1 MYPPEVNQID
11 VFNETARPIV
21 DSVLGGYNG
30 TIFAYGQ
37 TGTGKTF
44 TMEGVLDNP
53 SLRGIMPN
61 SFQYIFDALENAP
74 KEVEFLVRASFMEI
88 YMEDIYDLLN
98 RDHQRHKMQLRTDA
112 DSSAHVKDL
121 ACEVVKSPQDLFA
134 LLARGQ
140 KLRKVGETAMN
151 KGSSRS
157 HSIFTI
163 IVESSTTD
171 PATGAKTYKQ
181 GKLNLVDLAGSE
193 RQKKTHAEGD
203 RLEEGKFINL
213 SLSALGN
220 VIRTLA
226 RGRGE
231 HVPFRDSKLTLILRD
246 SLGGNT
252 KTVMIANV
260 GPIAENHS
268 ETLSTLRYANDA
280 KQIKNKPTINEDPKD
295 AALRSAQ
302 EEIAILKARLLAKQQ
317 GIDFSSLTPAQQL
330 ALGQEGSLPE
340 GVGAPAVVQER
351 EVIKIKIVDSGYR
364 LEDLQRVIE
373 AARAEEAEMTNKTEA
388 EKTEILSRKRE
399 AEAKFAQLQDELQ
412 RNQALLRKEEEEM
425 EVARRALAEKQQEL
439 VSGGGHV
446 ERAAA
451 ARAEL
456 LKAEQELAAR
466 RQQQE
471 TLGRELAERDEARL
485 LADERYAD
493 AEGAVQALQ
502 KKLKELFVKVGQKKD
517 DARLIEDE
525 FQQEKE
531 DYLQMIRELDK
542 EIKLQSLV
550 IESFMPYSFYRVVDK
565 ARRWDAYREEW
576 TLPFLDNSGNSVAQ
590 RGEGASVGH
599 IANSREEQLLQRQ
612 YLSAGSVANMQGVYG
627 SYPQS

>member
-1 MYPPEVNQID
+1 

-21 DSVLGGYNG
+21 DSVLQGYNG

-44 TMEGVLDNP
+44 TMEGVIDRP
-53 SLRGIMPN
+53 ELRGIMPS
-61 SFQYIFDALENAP
+61 SFQYIFDALQNAP

-88 YMEDIYDLLN
+88 YMEDLFDLLS
-98 RDHQRHKMQLRTDA
+98 RSGARQKMQLKTDA
-112 DSSAHVKDL
+112 DHSAHVKDL
-121 ACEVVKSPQDLFA
+121 SCEVVKSPEDLFA
-134 LLARGQ
+134 MLARGQ
-140 KLRKVGETAMN
+140 KQRKVGETAMN

-193 RQKKTHAEGD
+193 RQKKTHAEGE
-203 RLEEGKFINL
+203 RLDEGKFINL

-226 RGRGE
+226 RGKGE
-231 HVPFRDSKLTLILRD
+231 HVPFRDSKLTLLLRD

-260 GPIAENHS
+260 GPAAANHS
-268 ETLSTLRYANDA
+268 ETMSTLRYANDA
-280 KQIKNKPTINEDPKD
+280 KNIKNKPTVNEDPKD

-302 EEIAILKARLLAKQQ
+302 EEISLLKARLLAKQR
-317 GIDFSSLTPAQQL
+317 GIDFSALSPAQQL
-330 ALGQEGSLPE
+330 ALGQQGTLPD
-340 GVGAPAVVQER
+340 GAAPAVQER
-351 EVIKIKIVDSGYR
+351 EIIKIKIVDSGYR
-364 LEDLQRVIE
+364 MEDLQRVIAQAREEE
-373 AARAEEAEMTNKTEA
+373 AAMADKTEA
-388 EKTEILSRKRE
+388 EKNEILARKRA
-399 AEAKFAQLQDELQ
+399 AEAKFEQLDAELR
-412 RNQALLRKEEEEM
+412 RNQEALRAEEEEM
-425 EVARRALAEKQQEL
+425 ERARAALAEKQQEL
-439 VSGGGHV
+439 VHGGGHV

-451 ARAEL
+451 ARKELIEAEGEL
-456 LKAEQELAAR
+456 ERRRGEQDRLA
-466 RQQQE
+466 Q
-471 TLGRELAERDEARL
+471 ELAERDEARL

-493 AEGAVQALQ
+493 AGHAVQALQ
-502 KKLKELFVKVGQKKD
+502 KKLKDLFVKVGQKKE
-517 DARLIEDE
+517 DARAIEEE

-550 IESFMPYSFYRVVDK
+550 IESFMPYSFYRVVDR
-565 ARRWDAYREEW
+565 ARQWDPFREEW
-576 TLPFLDNSGNSVAQ
+576 VLPFLENSGNSTAQ
-590 RGEGASVGH
+590 RGEGSSTGH
-599 IANSREEQLLQRQ
+599 IANSREEQVLQRE
-612 YLSAGSVANMQGVYG
+612 YLAAGSVAAAESVYG
-627 SYPQS
+627 SYPRS